1 MTDTPSRN
9 GRSGLLGMIASQLRR
24 RRSRALALGAGTV
37 VAATSFTLLTTAV
50 STSQAATVGVV
61 QHNVRS
67 AYDVLVR
74 PKGTETQLE
83 RSRDLVQANF
93 LSGIYGGIG
102 LDQYQAVKKMAG
114 VQIAAPVANVGY
126 VMVQSHL
133 RVDVS
138 TYLKQGV
145 AAQALRVRTT
155 VSTGTQRVPGSDAY
169 LYFSRTPIGTV
180 DHVDDLP
187 YPGLQAQK
195 SGKSTYYVCWYYNS
209 NKSELLINGYGGPLQ
224 PIDLPEDLR
233 EWSPFNPDINATLTC
248 RSGSQTGYVDVP
260 VSYPVLLAAIDPDQ
274 ENRLI
279 GLDHAAVGGRALRE
293 GDKPVWK
300 TPEDTSWY
308 YDIPTV
314 FSSRAL
320 TAGRLD
326 GSVEQLDV
334 GDPAAL
340 ARNLGGVHA
349 HTFLNGL
356 HGTTVGSVTANLN
369 DGFPTRGS
377 YDLGV
382 DTDEYW
388 TTGPV
393 RYTSS
398 GGVLHPV
405 VTPPQS
411 KETWRTRENRQFIQA
426 VPEENKG
433 TQFRTVTPHPGAVCV
448 GLRRDCVEQDSGRL
462 PPPLLSIVG
471 RYDPDKLPGFS
482 ALNALPM
489 ETYRPP
495 SVVGADAA
503 TREALHD
510 APLQPDRNLGAY
522 LSAPPTL
529 LTTLDSLNVLTRSRH
544 TPGVQ
549 DTAPIS
555 AIRIRVAGVTGV
567 DAVSRARVSAVAGEI
582 RRAYPDLQVDLTIG
596 SSPAPQKI
604 ALPGGLTVREEWTAK
619 GVALRILNAVDRKS
633 EILFVLVLVVCGLF
647 LSQAALASVRSRR
660 TEIGTLRC
668 LGWSGGEVLRLI
680 VGELAVIG
688 AVSGAVGTVFAYG
701 LGAGLGMRHAALR
714 AGLVLPVAL
723 LLTVVAGLLPA
734 WKATRL
740 GPLDAVNPP
749 VTGSRRAAA
758 VRSVRGLAWCNLL
771 RTPGRTALGAAGI
784 ALGVAAFTVL
794 LALTLG
800 FRGQVAGSLLGN
812 AVVAQARSADYIS
825 VALSLLLGAA
835 GAVDVL
841 VLSQRERAADLAVLR
856 ATGWSDRELARL
868 SLYEG
873 ALLALMGGLT
883 GAVVGL
889 ATVLPLG
896 AGMLTGRLPA
906 LTTAALL
913 ATAAA
918 VLLVCA
924 ALTLP
929 IRTMSRLAPTRVLAE
944 E

>member
-1 MTDTPSRN
+1 
-9 GRSGLLGMIASQLRR
+9 MIASQLRR

-50 STSQAATVGVV
+50 STSQAGTVGVV

-83 RSRDLVQANF
+83 RSEDLVQANF

-126 VMVQSHL
+126 VMVRGHVRL
-133 RVDVS
+133 DVS

-187 YPGLQAQK
+187 FPGLQAQK

-209 NKSELLINGYGGPLQ
+209 NRSELLINGYGGPLE

-248 RSGSQTGYVDVP
+248 RGGSQSGYVDVP
-260 VSYPVLLAAIDPDQ
+260 VSYPVLLAAIDPEQ

-279 GLDHAAVGGRALRE
+279 GLDHAVAGGRALRE
-293 GDKPVWK
+293 DDKPVWK
-300 TPEDTSWY
+300 TPADASWY
-308 YDIPTV
+308 YDVPAV

-334 GDPAAL
+334 GDPATL

-349 HTFLNGL
+349 HSYLNGL
-356 HGTTVGSVTANLN
+356 HGTTVGGVTADLN

-377 YDLGV
+377 YDNGV

-405 VTPPQS
+405 LTPPQS
-411 KETWRTRENRQFIQA
+411 EETWRTRENRQFIQA

-448 GLRRDCVEQDSGRL
+448 GAHSDCVEQDSGRL
-462 PPPLLSIVG
+462 PPPLLNIVG

-482 ALNALPM
+482 ALTALPM

-495 SVVGADAA
+495 SVVGAA
-503 TREALHD
+503 TRKALHD
-510 APLQPDRNLGAY
+510 APLHPDRNLGGY

-529 LTTLDSLNVLTRSRH
+529 LTTLDSLKVLTKSRH

-555 AIRIRVAGVTGV
+555 AI
-567 DAVSRARVSAVAGEI
+567 
-582 RRAYPDLQVDLTIG
+582 
-596 SSPAPQKI
+596 
-604 ALPGGLTVREEWTAK
+604 
-619 GVALRILNAVDRKS
+619 
-633 EILFVLVLVVCGLF
+633 
-647 LSQAALASVRSRR
+647 
-660 TEIGTLRC
+660 
-668 LGWSGGEVLRLI
+668 
-680 VGELAVIG
+680 
-688 AVSGAVGTVFAYG
+688 
-701 LGAGLGMRHAALR
+701 
-714 AGLVLPVAL
+714 
-723 LLTVVAGLLPA
+723 
-734 WKATRL
+734 
-740 GPLDAVNPP
+740 
-749 VTGSRRAAA
+749 
-758 VRSVRGLAWCNLL
+758 
-771 RTPGRTALGAAGI
+771 
-784 ALGVAAFTVL
+784 
-794 LALTLG
+794 
-800 FRGQVAGSLLGN
+800 
-812 AVVAQARSADYIS
+812 
-825 VALSLLLGAA
+825 
-835 GAVDVL
+835 
-841 VLSQRERAADLAVLR
+841 
-856 ATGWSDRELARL
+856 
-868 SLYEG
+868 
-873 ALLALMGGLT
+873 
-883 GAVVGL
+883 
-889 ATVLPLG
+889 
-896 AGMLTGRLPA
+896 
-906 LTTAALL
+906 
-913 ATAAA
+913 
-918 VLLVCA
+918 
-924 ALTLP
+924 
-929 IRTMSRLAPTRVLAE
+929 
-944 E
+944 